1 MPDTTNPQPV
11 RLRTNDP
18 ISELCHGWCETTGQ
32 WQWFSNANIDGA
44 ITTGAR
50 PMPDVGRGD
59 DPENY
64 WWVITPTG
72 TRIAFQSIDVEE
84 I

>member
-1 MPDTTNPQPV
+1 MNKQLV
-11 RLRTNDP
+11 RLRTDDP
-18 ISELCHGWCETTGQ
+18 ADELCHGWCEATGE
-32 WQWFSNANIDGA
+32 WRWFSNRDIAGA
-44 ITTGAR
+44 VTTGSR

-84 I
+84 AT

>member
-1 MPDTTNPQPV
+1 MAQLV

-18 ISELCHGWCETTGQ
+18 TAELCHGWCETTSE
-32 WQWFSNANIDGA
+32 WRWFSNVDIDGA
-44 ITTGAR
+44 ITTSAR
-50 PMPDVGRGD
+50 PMPDLGRGD

-84 I
+84 DN

>member
-1 MPDTTNPQPV
+1 MMTAV
-11 RLRTNDP
+11 RLRTNDYTA
-18 ISELCHGWCETTGQ
+18 ELCHGWCETTGQ
-32 WQWFSNANIDGA
+32 WQWFSNSQIDGA
-44 ITTGAR
+44 ITTSAR
-50 PMPDVGRGD
+50 PMPLDRDD